1 MYVDGAYY
9 IGRIACKVWC
19 IIFDIISSSL
29 TSINGNL
36 TFSIHVINST
46 DHASR
51 VTQEN
56 LIGESIIIDTVPPL
70 IYLYGINNTISGL
83 GSPYVDAGATS
94 YDLSYGIQNVTG
106 TGAVNTS
113 KAGTYYIE
121 YDAPDFAGNPANIIR
136 TVYVQQLAPI
146 SLTNVSSQF
155 LVSPTANVSDS
166 PDYPYLGDS
175 YRVTT
180 VEINNSTYALIGT
193 YASDGFTILNI
204 TIPEFP
210 TLVFNA
216 TGNDKINANIES
228 PIGIS
233 AIQIQN
239 STYAVI
245 TSLDTSKITILNIT
259 NPTLP
264 TVESTTT
271 KTDNP
276 NLNKSS
282 AVSTVD
288 INGSAYALMV
298 SLSFRTCHCIL
309 AGNVTIIIIFQEC
322 HLSWHFRI
330 SNVYDSNAV
339 VTSYN
344 S

>member
-1 MYVDGAYY
+1 M
-9 IGRIACKVWC
+9 
-19 IIFDIISSSL
+19 
-29 TSINGNL
+29 
-36 TFSIHVINST
+36 
-46 DHASR
+46 
-51 VTQEN
+51 
-56 LIGESIIIDTVPPL
+56 
-70 IYLYGINNTISGL
+70 
-83 GSPYVDAGATS
+83 DAGATS
-94 YDLSYGIQNVTG
+94 YDLSYDIQNVTG

-155 LVSPTANVSDS
+155 LVSPTTTVDNSA
-166 PDYPYLGDS
+166 DYPYLGDS

-298 SLSFRTCHCIL
+298 SQAYSRIVIFSIVILLVSSDVITAYVLFCI
-309 AGNVTIIIIFQEC
+309 
-322 HLSWHFRI
+322 
-330 SNVYDSNAV
+330 
-339 VTSYN
+339 
-344 S
+344 